1 MYGLHKFTIYFG
13 LFSSDI
19 CWNYQYLKSMI
30 VFINDL
36 VVLTDLYYNREL
48 LLSWQLKI
56 LCVGIKISY
65 YAIKIFTWELS
76 I

>member
-1 MYGLHKFTIYFG
+1 MVSKNSRFTWSIF
-13 LFSSDI
+13 FDI

-30 VFINDL
+30 VFIDDL

-65 YAIKIFTWELS
+65 YAIKILT
-76 I
+76 